1 MQNPLP
7 HHPNLDCWLYASHC
21 ALPSAWAPKAVEDIV
36 AKSIQRN
43 ASLEVTGA
51 LLFNGTRFV
60 QFLEGSAD
68 GVAAI
73 RQSILADSRHRN
85 VTTFMTEQ
93 QSCRIFSNWSLAYA
107 GPSVFIS
114 DKIENMVRNIPSA
127 SSEIIDMLRSF
138 VF

>member
-7 HHPNLDCWLYASHC
+7 HHPNLDYWLYASHC
-21 ALPSAWAPKAVEDIV
+21 ALPSAWALKAVEDIV

-43 ASLEVTGA
+43 ASLQVTGA

-60 QFLEGSAD
+60 QFLEGPAD

-93 QSCRIFSNWSLAYA
+93 QSCRIFSNWSLAYV

-114 DKIENMVRNIPSA
+114 DKIESMVRNIPSA
-127 SSEIIDMLRSF
+127 PSEVVSMLRSF
-138 VF
+138 VI